1 MFVLTILLKKVK
13 TNIKPE
19 LEGRFGNSRLKEVK
33 CVKFKAKA
41 KDCQLLVKAKTA
53 FGETIDEKELDRF
66 SRVFLR
72 GFLKPKMVKK
82 NLIEYT
88 GPVGISLYDR
98 LKRPVTKREFLFILE
113 QVVVAVQKL
122 QANNMGIN
130 NLVMNL
136 QYVYINEVTKEV
148 QFVYVPTVMSQ
159 QNMNVIEFIEAIAYS
174 VKPADEKD
182 NDFVSRFIYFFK
194 AMKPFNINKVEI
206 FVAKEDRSVVNTI
219 KKQNAGQSGFMTN
232 KQQHYYDHYDKKNG
246 SDDGDEPTGLLSEE
260 DDEPTGLLV
269 ESGND
274 DVTGLLTDDD
284 DEATG
289 LLDNSDDEATEL
301 LICTGDEDEATGL
314 LIENNANVRFPT
326 LFRILTEE
334 TISINKPVFRLGK
347 ERSYVDYFVTNNI
360 AVSRSHAD
368 IITRGNKY
376 FVKDLNSKNHTYI
389 NNQELP
395 IHMEVEIH
403 DGDRLKLGN
412 EEFIFNI

>member
-1 MFVLTILLKKVK
+1 M
-13 TNIKPE
+13 
-19 LEGRFGNSRLKEVK
+19 
-33 CVKFKAKA
+33 KFKAKA
-41 KDCQLLVKAKTA
+41 KDCQLLVKAKA
-53 FGETIDEKELDRF
+53 SIGETIDEKELDRF
-66 SRVFLR
+66 SRVYLR
-72 GFLKPKMVKK
+72 GFLKPKLVKK

-88 GPVGISLYDR
+88 GPVGISLYER
-98 LKRPVTKREFLFILE
+98 LKKPTTKREFLFILE
-113 QVVVAVQKL
+113 QIVVAVQKL
-122 QANNMGIN
+122 QANSMGLN

-136 QYVYINEVTKEV
+136 QYVYINEVTKEI
-148 QFVYVPTVMSQ
+148 QFIYIPTAKGL
-159 QNMNVIEFIEAIAYS
+159 QNLNLIEFIEAVAYS

-194 AMKPFNINKVEI
+194 AMKPFDINKVEA

-232 KQQHYYDHYDKKNG
+232 KPQHYYDHYDEKKQAE
-246 SDDGDEPTGLLSEE
+246 SDDDPTGLLTET
-260 DDEPTGLLV
+260 DNDPTGLLV
-269 ESGND
+269 EDDND
-274 DVTGLLTDDD
+274 PTGLLVEGGDDDATGLLGDD

-289 LLDNSDDEATEL
+289 LLNNVDDDDATGL
-301 LICTGDEDEATGL
+301 LTSTGDEDEATGL
-314 LIENNANVRFPT
+314 LVENNANVRFPT
-326 LFRILTEE
+326 LFRVLTEE

-376 FVKDLNSKNHTYI
+376 FVKDLNSKNRTYI
-389 NNQELP
+389 NDQELP

-412 EEFIFNI
+412 EEFVFNV